1 MPMRD
6 KPKDFSEFMELL
18 QKLNNKRRI
27 TNALKT
33 GFRFRH
39 GRGRGL
45 SYGFN
50 KHGRGG
56 PSAYLT

>member
-1 MPMRD
+1 M
-6 KPKDFSEFMELL
+6 PKDFSEFIELL
-18 QKLNNKRRI
+18 QKLDNKRRI

-45 SYGFN
+45 SYGFS
-50 KHGRGG
+50 KRDYEG
-56 PSAYLT
+56 PSAYPA